1 MVRRAA
7 LALCVTLAL
16 AGCRID
22 LHSGLTEMEANEIVA
37 VLRLAGV
44 AADRRAEKDGLVT
57 VRVEDADFAQA
68 VEILRAKGYPRKS
81 YANLGDVFEAKG
93 FVSSQTEERA
103 RFIFAMSEELSRT
116 ISEIDGILSARV
128 HVVLPTNDPLARDT
142 PPSSASVVIRHA
154 ADATASRLLPQ
165 IKMMVANSI
174 EGLDYGNVSV
184 VFIPVE
190 PRPSVAA
197 MAATPRLSG
206 MAPLPWIAGSGLA
219 ILLLGAVLTWRF
231 WPGRGARRG
240 DLVVESAE

>member
-1 MVRRAA
+1 MVLRFA
-7 LALCVTLAL
+7 LLFAVALILM
-16 AGCRID
+16 GCRID
-22 LHSGLTEMEANEIVA
+22 LHTGLSETEANEIVS

-44 AADRRAEKDGLVT
+44 AADRRTQKDGSVT
-57 VRVEDADFAQA
+57 VQVEDADFAMA
-68 VEILRAKGYPRKS
+68 VEILRAEGYPRRKYS
-81 YANLGDVFEAKG
+81 NLGDVFEAKG

-116 ISEIDGILSARV
+116 ISEIDGILSART

-154 ADATASRLLPQ
+154 VDTPSARLLPQ

-190 PRPSVAA
+190 PRPVIAIAPQDVPSLPA
-197 MAATPRLSG
+197 G
-206 MAPLPWIAGSGLA
+206 MTIWLAGAGSLILA
-219 ILLLGAVLTWRF
+219 LVSLVLGIHRMWT
-231 WPGRGARRG
+231 RRSRS
-240 DLVVESAE
+240 LVVESVK